1 MTGRSASTKT
11 AKAKGSGKR
20 PVNTPASG
28 IPAKGPGWGGQARGA
43 AMNRPGKH
51 PDFTPETAAEYQA
64 MPVNVD
70 RKALKLQRSLEMEDI
85 ILSIA
90 KDTEQ
95 HGSVRM
101 QAAAKLYEM
110 YNGKPVERV
119 ITDEQP
125 IERDVIDPAE
135 LSPEAR
141 EELRAALER
150 QRAAEAEATGKVH

>member
-1 MTGRSASTKT
+1 MSGPSASK
-11 AKAKGSGKR
+11 KR
-20 PVNTPASG
+20 PYTKGDSKGPASG
-28 IPAKGPGWGGQARGA
+28 IPAKGAGWGGPARGA
-43 AMNRPGKH
+43 AVNRPDKH
-51 PDFTPETAAEYQA
+51 PDFTPENAAAYNA
-64 MPVNVD
+64 MPPNVN
-70 RKALKLQRSLEMEDI
+70 RQELKRQRSLEMEDI

-90 KDTEQ
+90 KDVEQ

-110 YNGKPVERV
+110 YNGKPIERV

-125 IERDVIDPAE
+125 IERDVIDPAD

-150 QRAAEAEATGKVH
+150 QRAGEDGKVH